1 MNTTTR
7 SSTAE
12 RFGHKL
18 GRTWRAYLHYE
29 RRVVAWLISV
39 GAPSA
44 VATALVWVVTL
55 AVLGILLYAAFW
67 LALLLLFAVAAAW
80 MAGHGDATEEKMGY
94 LPPRKISERHRG
106 TIRCPTTMLTTQTF
120 PMKRTFER
128 QAT

>member
-18 GRTWRAYLHYE
+18 GRTSRAYRHCE

-44 VATALVWVVTL
+44 VATALVWVVKL

-80 MAGHGDATEEKMGY
+80 MAGHDDATEEKMGVF
-94 LPPRKISERHRG
+94 
-106 TIRCPTTMLTTQTF
+106 TTQEDLRETPGYDPVPYNDADHPDF
-120 PMKRTFER
+120 PDEKDL
-128 QAT
+128 